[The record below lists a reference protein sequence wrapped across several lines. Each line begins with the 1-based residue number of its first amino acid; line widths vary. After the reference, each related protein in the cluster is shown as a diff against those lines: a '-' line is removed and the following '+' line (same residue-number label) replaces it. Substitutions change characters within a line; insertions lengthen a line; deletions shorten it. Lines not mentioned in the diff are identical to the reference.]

1 MKQEEFIYCE
11 KCGSKMRADQR
22 CCIKCGH
29 INFLNRDNDTMGKY
43 AEVAR
48 KEESESL
55 LSNNRFISGGN
66 SSNIFFADHA
76 GNRTICLIINFIIYF
91 VSLYFLYSYRASL
104 LNLNLPIDNNCKLV
118 LSFLLITYLWTF
130 ILSVQ
135 FLYMKANKKWYAPFI
150 PIYNLYEWFNI
161 TMGNGWYFLLMLV
174 PGVNLVFL
182 LISFY
187 NMGVRFKTNKFL
199 STLFMPFVCVYIALN
214 TEVLY
219 RDVKYVFNRDR
230 ERALSSEFKINRF
243 IIRYLCVIT
252 LASCCIFAYYYYI
265 NNVMFIV

>member
-29 INFLNRDNDTMGKY
+29 INFLNNDNDSMEKY
-43 AEVAR
+43 AEVAK
-48 KEESESL
+48 KENDQSL
-55 LSNNRFISGGN
+55 LSDNKFISGNN

-76 GNRTICLIINFIIYF
+76 GSRIFCLIVNFMVYF
-91 VSLYFLYSYRASL
+91 LSLYFLYSYRTNL
-104 LNLNLPIDNNCKLV
+104 LNLDIPIDNNCKLV
-118 LSFLLITYLWTF
+118 LSFLIVTYLWTI
-130 ILSVQ
+130 ILSIQ
-135 FLYMKANKKWYAPFI
+135 LFYMKANKKWYAPFI

-174 PGVNLVFL
+174 PGVNLVL
-182 LISFY
+182 LFISFY
-187 NMGVRFKTNKFL
+187 NVGIRFKVNKFL
-199 STLFMPFVCVYIALN
+199 SLLFLPFVCVYIALN

-219 RDVKYVFNRDR
+219 RDVKYVFNKDR
-230 ERALSSEFKINRF
+230 EKALSIEYKTSRF

-252 LASCCIFAYYYYI
+252 LVCLCIFTYYYYI